1 MAGYSGTPLP
11 RKLGIKENQRIALVN
26 KPESFQKQLG
36 ALPTNTHV
44 VSKLTAPLDLVV
56 LFVESER
63 ALARQF
69 PAIAKKISTNG
80 MIWVAWPKKSA
91 GVPTDLSFD
100 LVQRIGLE
108 CGLVDV
114 KICAV
119 DEVWSGLKFVIRLK
133 DREK

>member
-11 RKLGIKENQRIALVN
+11 KKLGIKENQRIALVN

-44 VSKLTAPLDLVV
+44 VSKLTAPLGLVV

-63 ALARQF
+63 ALAKQF
-69 PAIAKKISTNG
+69 PAIAKKISMNG

-119 DEVWSGLKFVIRLK
+119 DEVWSALKFMIRLK
-133 DREK
+133 DRKK

>member
-11 RKLGIKENQRIALVN
+11 TKLGIKENQRIALVN
-26 KPESFQKQLG
+26 EPRYFQKQLG

-63 ALARQF
+63 ALAKQF
-69 PAIAKKISTNG
+69 PAIAKKISMNG
-80 MIWVAWPKKSA
+80 MIWVAWPKKSS

-133 DREK
+133 DRKK